1 MRIRRFLAAV
11 LTVLLVTAFAFPV
24 CAEDANPYNVLFGA
38 EIQYV
43 GLDDP
48 HHRGEVYQDIT
59 HLVDNEWAMG
69 PRSEQGNY
77 AAKIYRADRDRFNI
91 DGRMVKDGE
100 YAAIITFTLPEA
112 ATIAGFRLIHPD
124 VTGAPGA
131 EDPMDFLLTHFDVLG
146 SDGGEKGSWKVLYEA
161 RDLRNGSDTDYLYEG
176 VGFGSNGIPFY
187 SYEAKFAEEMKVTHV
202 ALAIHALNVENNV
215 FGKHMNIHEFQAFT
229 PAYYTSQ
236 ENNATE
242 EIPADTAESLPVKEP
257 LRVED
262 ILPKSPVAIT
272 AVAAV
277 LATVCA
283 VVCVLHDRKKE
294 KKY

>member
-1 MRIRRFLAAV
+1 MRIRRLLASV
-11 LTVLLVTAFAFPV
+11 LTAGLLVAAATPAY
-24 CAEDANPYNVLFGA
+24 AEKANPYNVLYGA

-48 HHRGEVYQDIT
+48 HSRGDVYQDIY

-77 AAKIYRADRDRFNI
+77 AAKIYRAERDRFNI
-91 DGRMVKDGE
+91 DGKMTRNGT

-112 ATIAGFRLIHPD
+112 STVAGFRLIHPD

-146 SDGGEKGSWKVLYEA
+146 SDSGDAGTWKVLYEA
-161 RDLRNGSDTDYLYEG
+161 RDLRNGLDTDYLYEG

-187 SYEAKFAEEMKVTHV
+187 SYEGKFAEEMKVTHI
-202 ALAIHALNVENNV
+202 ALAIHALNVETNT
-215 FGKHMNIHEFQAFT
+215 FGKHMNIHEFQAFS
-229 PAYYTSQ
+229 PDYYSM
-236 ENNATE
+236 TE
-242 EIPADTAESLPVKEP
+242 ETEPEVTTPETEAPKEP
-257 LRVED
+257 LTVAD

-277 LATVCA
+277 LATACA
-283 VVCVLHDRKKE
+283 VGCMLHEKKKE
-294 KKY
+294 KKH